1 MTATPINPNLTSSLD
16 SLPLSDFV
24 PYLLVAS
31 ASTCGAFIWQT
42 TRYLREASLT
52 RKSHLPFGTFV
63 LVPGTYRSQ
72 WNYSSLSVDYGV
84 RFLSSY
90 YLDASNPRFESQVWD
105 LRAAYGVQSFNIST
119 IREWFL
125 YHIAASGFV
134 FSFLFVT
141 IIVSRLFE
149 MRVDKSSE
157 EQDKYPLTSYALD
170 RCSLQFG
177 EVPVSNTHRTL
188 SYLSGMFRLPSLLW
202 TLATFCV
209 YLFNSKLNDSLGVL
223 VLRVACSVAGALVS
237 PVILVKGLRKLGDA
251 DSEAERVEIVEREMK
266 KGVEGPK
273 GF

>member
-1 MTATPINPNLTSSLD
+1 MPQSTWRTDITGIKDRASPLGIALTKYIGAYGPCLLLLSCLEPIVRSRTIRYCRWIMECVSSISVVSTLLTNFSNCK
-16 SLPLSDFV
+16 FGTYV
-24 PYLLVAS
+24 
-31 ASTCGAFIWQT
+31 
-42 TRYLREASLT
+42 LRESVL
-52 RKSHLPFGTFV
+52 HLITV
-63 LVPGTYRSQ
+63 
-72 WNYSSLSVDYGV
+72 
-84 RFLSSY
+84 
-90 YLDASNPRFESQVWD
+90 SNSADIR
-105 LRAAYGVQSFNIST
+105 YGVQSFNIST

-125 YHIAASGFV
+125 YHIALSGFV
-134 FSFLFVT
+134 FSFLIVT

-149 MRVDKSSE
+149 MRVDKSSD

-188 SYLSGMFRLPSLLW
+188 SFLSGMLRLPSLLW

-209 YLFNSKLNDSLGVL
+209 YLFDSKLNDSLGVL

-251 DSEAERVEIVEREMK
+251 DFEAEGVEIAEREMK